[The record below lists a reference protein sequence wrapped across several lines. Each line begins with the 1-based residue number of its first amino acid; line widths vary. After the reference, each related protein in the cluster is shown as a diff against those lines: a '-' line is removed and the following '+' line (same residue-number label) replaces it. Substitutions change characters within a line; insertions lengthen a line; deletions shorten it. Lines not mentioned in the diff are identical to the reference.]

1 MTQLSHVG
9 KYQVVELL
17 GEGAMG
23 VVYLAL
29 DPVLNRH
36 VAIKVM
42 GEALAR
48 DDEFRDRF
56 MREARAAGSL
66 QHPNVVTIYDC
77 GEVDGHLYIAMEFLR
92 GADLEFLLRSD
103 APMTVVA
110 KLDIMIDVLHGLA
123 FAHKRG
129 IIHRD
134 MKPANIR
141 ISEDGRAL
149 IMDFGIAHLASSNI
163 TRTGLIVG
171 TPNYMAPEQI
181 SGGAIT
187 QQTDIFAV
195 GVVLYEVL
203 THHKP
208 FESGSLQTVMY
219 KIVSQPPDPIEHHV
233 PNVRPEL
240 AAVVMKALAKEPG
253 DRHATA
259 TELANDLIKV
269 RALIS
274 GSTTT
279 TSKVSLRDSI
289 KTVLADIA
297 TFTPPEI
304 SVGARRTTSPPRR
317 RWIAGASAAAAV
329 LLLLIV
335 AALAR
340 GRSGAHPGD
349 DVAKSA
355 AVATPSGASAPVTA
369 SAPDDS
375 RPAQPTAVPPVA
387 APTSSAPTL
396 SRAEPP
402 SRPENAA
409 DAKTLLP
416 PARAVALQA
425 RRRASDA
432 GATDAQLRAGDM
444 HNRAAESAVKNR
456 MPASALAH
464 LDEAAVA
471 WSDAER
477 AVRASRTVSAAPSA
491 SQPEVTR
498 EPVKEPPKEAPKPI
512 PVAAAPPPPVQ
523 QASVAPVGNPSGE
536 ISGLVA
542 DYAKALETRDVSAL
556 RRVYPDMSASQVRN
570 FEDFFRSIRTLRTTL
585 AMSNLQIDGA
595 TAEARLVGAYDFVTS
610 TGQSEH
616 QPVALNAVF
625 RKDSGGWRIASIK

>member
-134 MKPANIR
+134 VKPANIR

-219 KIVSQPPDPIEHHV
+219 KIVSQPPDPVEHHV

-304 SVGARRTTSPPRR
+304 SVGARRMTSPPRR
-317 RWIAGASAAAAV
+317 RWVGTFAAAAV

-340 GRSGAHPGD
+340 GRSAARPKD
-349 DVAKSA
+349 EVAKIA

-369 SAPDDS
+369 SATEDS
-375 RPAQPTAVPPVA
+375 RAAQRTTMPPVA

-396 SRAEPP
+396 SRAETP
-402 SRPENAA
+402 SKPENAA
-409 DAKTLLP
+409 EAMTLLP
-416 PARAVALQA
+416 SARAVALRA

-432 GATDAQLRAGDM
+432 GATDGQLRAGDM

-456 MPASALAH
+456 MPTSALAH
-464 LDEAAVA
+464 FDDAAIA
-471 WSDAER
+471 WTDAER
-477 AVRASRTVSAAPSA
+477 AVRASRSIAAAPSV
-491 SQPEVTR
+491 SQPDVTR
-498 EPVKEPPKEAPKPI
+498 EPVKEPLKEAPRPI

-523 QASVAPVGNPSGE
+523 QASVAPVANPSGE
-536 ISGLVA
+536 IASLVA
-542 DYAKALETRDVSAL
+542 DYAKALESRDVSAL
-556 RRVYPDMSASQVRN
+556 RRVYPDLSASQVRN
-570 FEDFFRSIRTLRTTL
+570 FEDFFRNIRMLRTTL
-585 AMSNLQIDGA
+585 VLTNLQIDGA
-595 TAEARLVGAYDFVTS
+595 TAEARLAGAYDFVTS